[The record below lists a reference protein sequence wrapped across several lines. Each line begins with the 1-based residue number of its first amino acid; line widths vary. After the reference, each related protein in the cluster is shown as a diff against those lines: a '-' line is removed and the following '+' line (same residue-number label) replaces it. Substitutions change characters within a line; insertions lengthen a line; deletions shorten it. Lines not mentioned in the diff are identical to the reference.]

1 MSISA
6 PFIHRPVA
14 TTLLAFAV
22 LLAGVLGFNNLSVSP
37 LPQVDFPTI
46 QVTTQLPGANPDTI
60 ASLVTASLER
70 QFGQIPSLATM
81 SSQSA
86 FGFSQITLQFDL
98 DRDIDAAAQ
107 DVQSAINAAAST
119 LPRNLPY
126 PPVYAKVNPAD
137 TPIVTLTLRSKTAT
151 LRDMSDLADTQ
162 IAPKLSEVSGVGR
175 VLVEGGVRP
184 AIRIQADLARLAAN
198 RMSMDD
204 LRLAIAGANV
214 AGAKGAID
222 GARQSYTLDANDQI
236 LKAAQYRTIVVNWV
250 NGRPLMLSDVA
261 NVVDGLENSRVG
273 GWYRGEPAV
282 ILDVSRQP
290 GANIIATV
298 EALKKELPQL
308 RRQLPS
314 GMTLDIVNDRT
325 DTIRASISDVEHT
338 LVIAVVLVVM
348 VVFFFLRSVRATI
361 IAGVSLPLSI
371 VATFATMWAAGFSL
385 DNLSLMALTIGTG
398 FVVDDA
404 IVMIENIVRNM
415 EKGKT
420 PLQAALDGAREIG
433 FTVVSLTVSLI
444 AVFIPLLFMT
454 GIVGRMFREFALTLT
469 MAVVVSAIV
478 SLTLTPMLCGR
489 LLRPLKH
496 AATGD
501 EEAPTGWL
509 DRFYAST
516 LDWALARQRL
526 MLILTA
532 ATLALTVALYIFIP
546 KGFLPRQDTSLLT
559 VVMEAGPDVSFDAMK
574 RMQDEVG
581 KVFSADKEVTGVVSV
596 LGVGA
601 LNPTTNVGHFSLTLR
616 DRDHRADSADLVADR
631 LKDAGEK
638 IPGVTLFIEPVQ
650 DIQITTRASRS
661 QYQYTIT
668 TADNAELS
676 RWTDRLVDAFGDEP
690 ALRNVA
696 AETQTG
702 GLRDVVRVDRESM
715 GRLGISMQN
724 VDDVLNDAFSQ
735 RQISTIYTQSNQYRV
750 ILEAAPQYQRDPH
763 ALEKLYV
770 APPGG
775 GVQTPLGTFVKIDKV
790 SAPLSVSHQEQFP
803 ASTISFDLAPGASLG
818 DALKSIAKVEKEVK
832 LPSAIV
838 ASFSGDAAEFNK
850 SLASEP
856 YLILAAVIAIYLV
869 LGVLYESF
877 AHPFTVLTTLPSAG
891 VGALLAL
898 ILFRLDMSIV
908 ALIGIVLLMGIV
920 KKNAIMMIDFA
931 LDFERDTGASPEES
945 IVRACHLRFRPI
957 MMTTLAALLGALPLA
972 LSHGAG
978 SELRIPLGVSI
989 IGGLLLSQALTLYT
1003 TPVIYLAVE
1012 RLRRRLF
1019 GGAVAE
1025 APGGAAPAHGAAPPA
1040 PVREAARGAASPL
1053 PRGEAAPEGG
1063 AP

>member
-1 MSISA
+1 MNISS
-6 PFIHRPVA
+6 PFITRPVA
-14 TTLLAFAV
+14 TTLLGFAV
-22 LLAGVLGFNNLSVSP
+22 LLAGALGFSSLSVSP

-70 QFGQIPSLATM
+70 QLGQIPSLATM
-81 SSQSA
+81 SSQST

-137 TPIVTLTLRSKTAT
+137 SPIVTLTLRAQNAT
-151 LRDMSDLADTQ
+151 LRDMSDFADTQ

-175 VLVEGGVRP
+175 VMVEGGVRP

-198 RMSMDD
+198 HMSMDD
-204 LRLAIAGANV
+204 LRLAIAGANT
-214 AGAKGAID
+214 AGALGSID

-236 LKAAQYRTIVVNWV
+236 VEANQYKTIVVNWS
-250 NGRPLMLSDVA
+250 NGRPIMLSDVA
-261 NVVDGLENSRVG
+261 NVVEGLENSRVG
-273 GWYRGEPAV
+273 GWYGPEPSV
-282 ILDVSRQP
+282 ILDVLRQP
-290 GANIIATV
+290 GANIIDTV
-298 EALKKELPQL
+298 ERLKAGLPQL
-308 RRQLPS
+308 RRILPT
-314 GMTLDIVNDRT
+314 GMTLEIVNDRT
-325 DTIRASISDVEHT
+325 DTIRASISDVEFT
-338 LVIAVVLVVM
+338 LVISVALVVM
-348 VVFFFLRSVRATI
+348 VVLLFLRNIRATI
-361 IAGVSLPLSI
+361 IAGISLPLSI
-371 VATFATMWAAGFSL
+371 VATFATMWAANFSL

-420 PLQAALDGAREIG
+420 AIQAALDGAREIG

-444 AVFIPLLFMT
+444 AVFIPLLFMS

-478 SLTLTPMLCGR
+478 SLTLTPMLCGQ
-489 LLRPLKH
+489 LLRRAKH
-496 AATGD
+496 VAHSD
-501 EEAPTGWL
+501 DAPTSWL
-509 DRFYAST
+509 DRLYAST
-516 LDWALARQRL
+516 LDWAMRRQRF

-532 ATLALTVALYIFIP
+532 ATLALTVALYIVIP
-546 KGFLPRQDTSLLT
+546 KGFLPRQDTSLLSAVLET
-559 VVMEAGPDVSFDAMK
+559 SPDASFDSMK
-574 RMQDEVG
+574 RLQANVVKIFQE
-581 KVFSADKEVTGVVSV
+581 DKEVTGVTSV
-596 LGVGA
+596 LGVGP
-601 LNPTTNVGHFSLTLR
+601 LNPTTNVGHLSITLR
-616 DRDHRADSADLVADR
+616 DRDHRSDSADEVADR
-631 LKDAGEK
+631 LKAAAEKLAGA
-638 IPGVTLFIEPVQ
+638 TLYIEPVQ
-650 DIQITTRASRS
+650 DIQITTKASRS
-661 QYQYTIT
+661 QYQYTLT
-668 TADNAELS
+668 TADNAELTKWS
-676 RWTDRLVDAFGDEP
+676 TKLVDALRSEP

-696 AETQTG
+696 SETQMG
-702 GLRDVVRVDRESM
+702 GLRNLVRVDRESM

-724 VDDVLNDAFSQ
+724 VDDILNDAFGQ
-735 RQISTIYTQSNQYRV
+735 RQITTIYTQSNQYRI
-750 ILEAAPQYQRDPH
+750 ILEAAEQYQRDPR

-770 APPGG
+770 AAPGG
-775 GVQTPLGTFVKIDKV
+775 GPQTPLGTIVHIEKIT
-790 SAPLSVSHQEQFP
+790 APLSVSHQEQFP
-803 ASTISFDLAPGASLG
+803 ASTISFDLAPDASLG
-818 DALKSIAKVEKEVK
+818 DALETIARVEKGIDM
-832 LPSAIV
+832 PSV
-838 ASFSGDAAEFNK
+838 VVGLFSGDAAEFRK

-856 YLILAAVIAIYLV
+856 YLILAAVIAIYIV

-877 AHPFTVLTTLPSAG
+877 VHPFTVLTTLPSAG

-898 ILFRLDMSIV
+898 MAFRLDMSIV

-931 LDFERDTGASPEES
+931 LEIERLEGLPPEES

-978 SELRIPLGVSI
+978 SELRIPLGISI
-989 IGGLLLSQALTLYT
+989 IGGLLLSQMLTLYT

-1012 RLRRRLF
+1012 RVRRRIF
-1019 GGAVAE
+1019 
-1025 APGGAAPAHGAAPPA
+1025 GAAKPSVLALAHADE
-1040 PVREAARGAASPL
+1040 VEVQRKEAA
-1053 PRGEAAPEGG
+1053 E
-1063 AP
+1063 

>member
-1 MSISA
+1 MNISE
-6 PFIHRPVA
+6 PFIKRPVA

-22 LLAGVLGFNNLSVSP
+22 LLAGVMGFTRLSISP

-70 QFGQIPSLATM
+70 QFGQIPSLSTM
-81 SSQSA
+81 SSQSS

-137 TPIVTLTLRSKTAT
+137 TPIVTLTLRSQIST
-151 LRDMSDLADTQ
+151 LREMSDLADTQ
-162 IAPKLSEVSGVGR
+162 IAPRLSEVSGVGR
-175 VLVEGGVRP
+175 VMVEGGVRP

-198 RMSMDD
+198 HLSMDD
-204 LRLAIAGANV
+204 LRLAIAGANT

-236 LKAAQYRTIVVNWV
+236 FDASQYKSIVVNWS
-250 NGRPLMLSDVA
+250 NGRPIILSDVA
-261 NVVDGLENSRVG
+261 NVVEGLENSRVG
-273 GWYRGEPAV
+273 GWYRGEQAI
-282 ILDVSRQP
+282 ILDVLRQP
-290 GANIIATV
+290 GANIINTV
-298 EALKKELPQL
+298 ESLKKELPQL
-308 RRQLPS
+308 RRMLPK

-325 DTIRASISDVEHT
+325 DTIRASIADVEFT
-338 LVIAVVLVVM
+338 LVIAVALVVM
-348 VVFFFLRSVRATI
+348 VVLLFLRNVRATI
-361 IAGVSLPLSI
+361 IAGISLPLSI

-404 IVMIENIVRNM
+404 IVMIENIVRNI

-420 PLQAALDGAREIG
+420 PVQAALDGAREIG

-478 SLTLTPMLCGR
+478 SLTLTPMLCGV
-489 LLRPLKH
+489 LLRLSKH
-496 AATGD
+496 GGH
-501 EEAPTGWL
+501 ELSSHSAPSWL
-509 DRFYAST
+509 DRLYATT
-516 LDWALARQRL
+516 LDWALKRQQL
-526 MLILTA
+526 MLILTG
-532 ATLALTVALYIFIP
+532 ATLALTVVLYIFIP

-559 VVMEAGPDVSFDAMK
+559 AVLETSPDISFDAMEK
-574 RMQDEVG
+574 LQARIASIFER
-581 KVFSADKEVTGVVSV
+581 DKEVTGVTSV

-601 LNPTTNVGHFSLTLR
+601 LNPTTNAGHFSITLR
-616 DRDHRADSADLVADR
+616 DREHRSDSANTVADR
-631 LKDAGEK
+631 LKTAAEKVAGA
-638 IPGVTLFIEPVQ
+638 TLYIEPVQ

-661 QYQYTIT
+661 QYQYTMT
-668 TADNAELS
+668 TADSASLMKWS
-676 RWTDRLVDAFGDEP
+676 GILLDALRQEP
-690 ALRNVA
+690 VLRNVA
-696 AETQTG
+696 AETQNG
-702 GLRDVVRVDRESM
+702 GLRSFVRIDRENM

-724 VDDVLNDAFSQ
+724 VDDILNDAFGQ

-750 ILEAAPQYQRDPH
+750 ILEAAEQYQRDPR

-770 APPGG
+770 AAPGG
-775 GVQTPLGTFVKIDKV
+775 GPQTPLGTFVHIDSV

-803 ASTISFDLAPGASLG
+803 AATISFDLAPRASLG
-818 DALKSIAKVEKEVK
+818 DALKTISRVEK
-832 LPSAIV
+832 AIGMP
-838 ASFSGDAAEFNK
+838 AEIIGMFSGDAAEFNK

-856 YLILAAVIAIYLV
+856 WLILAAVIAIYVV

-877 AHPFTVLTTLPSAG
+877 VHPFTVLTTLPSAG

-931 LDFERDTGASPEES
+931 LEMERLEGFPPEES

-978 SELRIPLGVSI
+978 SELRFPLGISI
-989 IGGLLLSQALTLYT
+989 IGGLLLSQLLTLYT

-1012 RLRRRLF
+1012 RLRVRLMGKEAREPEF
-1019 GGAVAE
+1019 AE
-1025 APGGAAPAHGAAPPA
+1025 REPEAL
-1040 PVREAARGAASPL
+1040 VRKEAA
-1053 PRGEAAPEGG
+1053 E
-1063 AP
+1063 